1 MVKCLWC
8 LKELGIFGML
18 FHKAVCLEYL
28 YSKSLEKLRQANL
41 AGRITKGQY
50 RNEKRN
56 LREYFMQRFKPK
68 VYEAFI
74 KRQQEQQYIVIN
86 PNDQS
91 VALESDMEMI
101 SKKVCI
107 ESQEISQKSQFLQ
120 SFQNLIDPDYN
131 YRVNNYSGSQD
142 IQPMFNSDDHHNN
155 QVEFN
160 QHDELSIYQIEIQ
173 NNGNT
178 HQQIDQYDNSQD
190 QFFQLQFQQQQII
203 QQNEENQEN
212 QVNQENQ
219 ENQEEKPANT
229 SLEMKEEEKE
239 NVLFKLLQKK
249 VKPNKDKVFNETI
262 QKKNTKKQTHT
273 RSQSRNIKQN
283 SIISETKEE
292 TMKPNSYQEELATEV
307 KQIGNRFLQTNKKN
321 PPKFSQS
328 TDKINPKI
336 NQSIEISSTKEHKK
350 KQKKNQNLI
359 TNKTKNLQKTEDHQ
373 NISQQVQKPKQ
384 REVIKTRNQA
394 SSSIKQNKT
403 ESKSA
408 NRKEQQ
414 KIKKK

>member
-8 LKELGIFGML
+8 QKKLGMLGML
-18 FHKAVCLEYL
+18 FHKDVCLEYL
-28 YSKSLEKLRQANL
+28 YSKSLERLRQANL
-41 AGRITKGQY
+41 AGLIRKEEY

-56 LREYFMQRFKPK
+56 LRQYFMQRFKPK

-74 KRQQEQQYIVIN
+74 KRQKEQQYIEIN
-86 PNDQS
+86 PNDLS

-120 SFQNLIDPDYN
+120 SFQNPIDPDYN
-131 YRVNNYSGSQD
+131 CMVNNYSGYPD
-142 IQPMFNSDDHHNN
+142 IQPMFTSDDHPNN

-160 QHDELSIYQIEIQ
+160 QQDEMSIFQLEIQ
-173 NNGNT
+173 NIGNT

-190 QFFQLQFQQQQII
+190 QFVQLQFQQQQILH
-203 QQNEENQEN
+203 QNEEI
-212 QVNQENQ
+212 Q
-219 ENQEEKPANT
+219 ENQEEKPANV
-229 SLEMKEEEKE
+229 SLEINEEEKE

-249 VKPNKDKVFNETI
+249 VKPNKDKVFNESFQ
-262 QKKNTKKQTHT
+262 QKKTKKQTHT

-283 SIISETKEE
+283 SIISETREE
-292 TMKPNSYQEELATEV
+292 KNKPNFYQEELATEV
-307 KQIGNRFLQTNKKN
+307 KQISNHFLQTNKKKN

-350 KQKKNQNLI
+350 KQKKTKNLI
-359 TNKTKNLQKTEDHQ
+359 SKKTKNLQKKEDLQ
-373 NISQQVQKPKQ
+373 NSSQQDQKPKQ
-384 REVIKTRNQA
+384 REIIKTRHQA
-394 SSSIKQNKT
+394 SLSIQQNKAQ
-403 ESKSA
+403 SKSV
-408 NRKEQQ
+408 NKREKQQ